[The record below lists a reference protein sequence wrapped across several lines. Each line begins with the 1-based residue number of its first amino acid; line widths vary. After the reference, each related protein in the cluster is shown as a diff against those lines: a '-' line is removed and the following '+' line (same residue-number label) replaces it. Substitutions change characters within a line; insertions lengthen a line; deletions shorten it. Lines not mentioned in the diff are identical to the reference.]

1 AWRRMKSRA
10 RLTRSPD
17 RLTSQ
22 VESRSVNPA
31 TPARNADGSGANPRF
46 DEPADIQA
54 DAGGTIHARRI
65 QPPSGAR
72 VAFDIP
78 LRGGGSILMTDYAS
92 ADCWDGS
99 RIRTWIAKPVGVA

>member
-1 AWRRMKSRA
+1 MD
-10 RLTRSPD
+10 L
-17 RLTSQ
+17 LLM
-22 VESRSVNPA
+22 VF
-31 TPARNADGSGANPRF
+31 TPPWYGCPTF

-54 DAGGTIHARRI
+54 DGNGTIPARRI
-65 QPPSGAR
+65 QPPPGAR

-99 RIRTWIAKPVGVA
+99 RIRTWIAQSGAFR